1 MTVGKTK
8 IRKKKEERRNF
19 LLLKYP
25 PTVSLSSGVVFA
37 RLCWVR
43 TDFIRQ
49 GIFPLTT
56 RQPRQTTRRANGE
69 KNNRKNI
76 YKQQYIASSSSSPTA
91 AAPTTNGIQWGKKKK
106 KLKRTRALRNK
117 STRRCYAEFRQNP
130 HNCANKHGR

>member
-8 IRKKKEERRNF
+8 IRKKEERDFF

-37 RLCWVR
+37 RLWVR
-43 TDFIRQ
+43 TDNSPGHR
-49 GIFPLTT
+49 PAKT
-56 RQPRQTTRRANGE
+56 RQPRQTTRRTNGE

-91 AAPTTNGIQWGKKKK
+91 AAPTTNGIQWGKK
-106 KLKRTRALRNK
+106 RRNL
-117 STRRCYAEFRQNP
+117 SEQEL
-130 HNCANKHGR
+130 